1 MTRAAQIAEEFHVF
15 SGVLCTLNPLQ
26 AKSEPRTNQV
36 PQYPQYKTRP
46 NATCKDSV
54 DYRKQTRSI
63 VTAWAT
69 TAETAIAMRTS
80 PASAGNSISNNYDN
94 NHSEFENY
102 TSSSRS

>member
-1 MTRAAQIAEEFHVF
+1 MAR
-15 SGVLCTLNPLQ
+15 
-26 AKSEPRTNQV
+26 
-36 PQYPQYKTRP
+36 
-46 NATCKDSV
+46 
-54 DYRKQTRSI
+54 
-63 VTAWAT
+63 AT